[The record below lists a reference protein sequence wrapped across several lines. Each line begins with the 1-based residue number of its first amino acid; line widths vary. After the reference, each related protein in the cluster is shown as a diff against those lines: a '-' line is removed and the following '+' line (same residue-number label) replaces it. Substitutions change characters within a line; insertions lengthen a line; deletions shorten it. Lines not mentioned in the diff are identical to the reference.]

1 MKDKIIFAIYII
13 FLTVGTL
20 FTLYIDEQKTQHQQQ
35 EVVYKEDNKTD
46 TKHAVAVIVLF
57 SSLFLGAYSSFR
69 HIDGYGN

>member
-20 FTLYIDEQKTQHQQQ
+20 FALYTDEQKTPQKQ
-35 EVVYKEDNKTD
+35 EVVYKEDNETD
-46 TKHAVAVIVLF
+46 TKRKAAAIILF

-69 HIDGYGN
+69 HIDDYKN